1 MCSVDIFEI
10 LYIKVLH
17 TWMHKMYMNNEVM
30 I

>member
-10 LYIKVLH
+10 LYIKVLY